1 MLGKLKGKE
10 VEHLG
15 NLAKLTLSCVISEL
29 KSLDDCMK
37 NKTEQNTQ
45 TIEMKSLLSAIKK
58 FKQAFSLPDYKQVEK
73 KLIDDCCKHFAK
85 ILYIDLHLRLLGILE
100 LEEYHWDKAKYLS
113 GSFIVVFDEIYHDW
127 KDQKYC
133 EYL

>member
-58 FKQAFSLPDYKQVEK
+58 FKQAFSLPDYKQAEK
-73 KLIDDCCKHFAK
+73 KLLDDCSKHFAK
-85 ILYIDLHLRLLGILE
+85 ILYMLPTKLLGILE
-100 LEEYHWDKAKYLS
+100 FQKYGWDEAKYLP
-113 GSFIVVFDEIYHDW
+113 GTFIVVFDEIYHDW
-127 KDQKYC
+127 KD
-133 EYL
+133 EN